1 MKMKTRQKFIIV
13 KKNDTE
19 AKCYNN
25 VTFKSESLNRRKS
38 DNVGKVKS
46 AVLKKQYRDFE
57 NPTLGTNLKNCS
69 IEKTTHIFQNPSKI
83 RQD

>member
-25 VTFKSESLNRRKS
+25 VTFKSE
-38 DNVGKVKS
+38 
-46 AVLKKQYRDFE
+46 F
-57 NPTLGTNLKNCS
+57 
-69 IEKTTHIFQNPSKI
+69 
-83 RQD
+83 

>member
-25 VTFKSESLNRRKS
+25 VTMRLVTE
-38 DNVGKVKS
+38 GKK
-46 AVLKKQYRDFE
+46 
-57 NPTLGTNLKNCS
+57 NLKS
-69 IEKTTHIFQNPSKI
+69 
-83 RQD
+83 